1 MKTDR
6 PLLTIAIPTF
16 NRVRFLRELLSV
28 LFDQLIA
35 QPRVELIVSD
45 NASSDETPI
54 LLQEFQDRGLQ
65 IRYIRNKTN
74 IGADAN
80 FLQCFELAR
89 GKYVWIVGDDDIIPS
104 GALDRVLYF
113 LDSGDFDLI
122 FLRPMPFDEQP
133 LAKYKPDP
141 RGREAFRIRSA
152 SLFCRMVG
160 IMFTLIT
167 CNIINKQ
174 RFEKLIPALDHG
186 LLETNLVQLGW
197 VYPLV
202 ANFVQGLYVFDYLI
216 SVRAA
221 NGGGYSVSRVFGK
234 NFKQITDNILGPGS
248 PLARAM
254 HQEALSKCLPFLVL
268 EVRQHRFI
276 ESKSE
281 DFHATLKPIYG
292 KMGAY
297 WFYVFPVAA
306 CPLWFAGLW
315 YRFIQ
320 QINSVTPALQL
331 LKFYLDRP
339 KKRRAW

>member
-16 NRVRFLRELLSV
+16 NRAPYLRELLSA

-45 NASSDETPI
+45 NASPDETPALI
-54 LLQEFQDRGLQ
+54 QGYQDRGLR
-65 IRYIRNKTN
+65 IRYIRNETN

-122 FLRPMPFDEQP
+122 FLRPAPFSTQP
-133 LAKYKPDP
+133 LTKYKPDP
-141 RGREAFRIRSA
+141 RGRGAFRVCRA
-152 SLFCRMVG
+152 SLFCRMIG
-160 IMFTLIT
+160 TMFTLIT

-174 RFEKLIPALDHG
+174 RFEELVPALDHG

-202 ANFVQGLYVFDYLI
+202 ANFACGLYVFDCLI
-216 SVRAA
+216 SVRAS
-221 NGGGYSVSRVFGK
+221 NRGGYSVSRVFGK
-234 NFKQITDNILGPGS
+234 NFKQITDSLLGSGS

-254 HQEALSKCLPFLVL
+254 HREALSKCLPCLVM
-268 EVRQHRFI
+268 EVRQDRFV
-276 ESKSE
+276 ESESE
-281 DFHATLKPIYG
+281 DFHEALKPIYG

-306 CPLWFAGLW
+306 GPLWFADLW
-315 YRFIQ
+315 YRLIQ
-320 QINSVTPALQL
+320 RINSVGPALQL
-331 LKFYLDRP
+331 FKFYLGRSNE
-339 KKRRAW
+339 RHGC

>member
-16 NRVRFLRELLSV
+16 NRAHFLRELLSV
-28 LFDQLIA
+28 LFDQLIG

-45 NASSDETPI
+45 NASPDETPA
-54 LLQEFQDRGLQ
+54 LLKEYQDRGLQ
-65 IRYIRNKTN
+65 IRSIRNETN

-122 FLRPMPFDEQP
+122 FLRPVPFSAQP
-133 LAKYKPDP
+133 LTEYKPDP
-141 RGREAFRIRSA
+141 RGRGAFRIRSA
-152 SLFCRMVG
+152 LQFCRMVG
-160 IMFTLIT
+160 TMFTLTT
-167 CNIINKQ
+167 CNIVNKQ
-174 RFEKLIPALDHG
+174 RLEELIPALNHD
-186 LLETNLVQLGW
+186 LLESNLIQLGW

-202 ANFVQGLYVFDYLI
+202 ANFTCGLYVFDHLL
-216 SVRAA
+216 SVRAL
-221 NGGGYSVSRVFGK
+221 NRGGYSVSRVFGK
-234 NFKQITDNILGPGS
+234 NFKQITDSILGSGS

-254 HQEALSKCLPFLVL
+254 HRETLSKCLPCLVM

-276 ESKSE
+276 ESESE
-281 DFHATLKPIYG
+281 DFHAALKPIYG
-292 KMGAY
+292 KTGAY

-306 CPLWFAGLW
+306 CPLWFAELW
-315 YRFIQ
+315 YRFTQ
-320 QINSVTPALQL
+320 QINSFALALQL
-331 LKFYLDRP
+331 LKFYLHRP
-339 KKRRAW
+339 NKGQAC